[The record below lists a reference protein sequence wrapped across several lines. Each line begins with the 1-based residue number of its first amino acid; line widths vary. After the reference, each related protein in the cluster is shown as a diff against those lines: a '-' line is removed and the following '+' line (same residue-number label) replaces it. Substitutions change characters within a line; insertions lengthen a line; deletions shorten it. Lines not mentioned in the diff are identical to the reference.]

1 MKLRIKGNSV
11 RYRLS
16 QSEVAQFNQNEY
28 IEDCVDFLAGKLIY
42 ALQATKTIDS
52 LQIDYSNNKIT
63 MFFPSTEIEKWTTTE
78 LVGYKNSIPLSNGS
92 NMQLI
97 LEKDFVCLDDVEE
110 DQGDNFPNPK
120 SKC

>member
-1 MKLRIKGNSV
+1 
-11 RYRLS
+11 
-16 QSEVAQFNQNEY
+16 
-28 IEDCVDFLAGKLIY
+28 
-42 ALQATKTIDS
+42 
-52 LQIDYSNNKIT
+52 

>member
-28 IEDCVDFLAGKLIY
+28 IEDYVDFLAGKLIY

-52 LQIDYSNNKIT
+52 LQIDYSNNKII